1 MPLGTLAPRFATGAA
16 ALLAVALLAD
26 VAVADKLLDAA
37 GRSKK
42 SGLPLLVM
50 VSTGAG

>member
-1 MPLGTLAPRFATGAA
+1 MSPGKIPRGWTTGAA
-16 ALLAVALLAD
+16 AMLALALVAD
-26 VAVADKLLDAA
+26 VAVADKLLNAA
-37 GRSKK
+37 GRSKR